1 MEQES
6 SNGPVPVHSDV
17 VVDVDSGD
25 GSRVVAGSG
34 DGSEVVAGSGD
45 GSGVVAGS
53 GDGSGAVADS
63 DTDKEDIT
71 ARNQIKI
78 LRWIESST
86 RHKKALE
93 FWEAQ
98 DNLCTRRVDNKR
110 KQSLALK
117 NEVYQL
123 IGFYSVF
130 QGVLLTAVSQSN
142 LLHCNN
148 WGFPFSL
155 SLLASCS
162 AIVGVYLKFA
172 AVWELEKTIES
183 EKMSRQLYVNRIERL
198 RSKGKKFK
206 FSEHAKN
213 GSMVPGGSG
222 FAGFILGTGAV
233 FLVLISFSA
242 IFAAAVQ
249 RILCNPGPSLLP
261 RQV

>member
-183 EKMSRQLYVNRIERL
+183 EKMSRQVNSRPLGIRNAWCYVWI
-198 RSKGKKFK
+198 
-206 FSEHAKN
+206 
-213 GSMVPGGSG
+213 
-222 FAGFILGTGAV
+222 
-233 FLVLISFSA
+233 
-242 IFAAAVQ
+242 
-249 RILCNPGPSLLP
+249 
-261 RQV
+261 